1 MDSVHV
7 RHYILCLMSIVEQLE
22 AAGEVLTPAVREA
35 LMRLEAVA
43 ALVPVLEE
51 RIRELEVRLKL
62 NSTNSS
68 LPPSSDSSSVKRPA
82 KKPTGKKRGGQKG
95 HRGHHRQ
102 LIAAERV
109 DKGAPAC
116 AVWPVWA

>member
-1 MDSVHV
+1 
-7 RHYILCLMSIVEQLE
+7 MSIVEQLE

>member
-1 MDSVHV
+1 MSV
-7 RHYILCLMSIVEQLE
+7 VEQLE
-22 AAGEVLTPAVREA
+22 AAGQVLSPAVRA
-35 LMRLEAVA
+35 AVTGVEQA
-43 ALVPVLEE
+43 NARLEE

-68 LPPSSDSSSVKRPA
+68 LPPSSDTSSVKRPP

-102 LIAAERV
+102 LIGAERV
-109 DKGAPAC
+109 DEVVEYRPGECGHCGHSLAGAEA
-116 AVWPVWA
+116 AKAAR